1 MWTSVLSLSLSVLL
15 LSGVARAQCTK
26 DVECKGDRVC
36 TNGVCAPPLAA
47 PAPVAA
53 PPAAAPAV
61 PAPNEPPPD
70 APAYRRRTGLMVT
83 GIVMASVGVG
93 ALIGTLTLGVLK
105 STCDR
110 DLKEEY
116 PDNVVPASARDD
128 LDRCQSYDT
137 PLLVLTAG
145 GLVLAGAGLPLL
157 IIGAKKVPV
166 TQARVSPWLTPRS
179 GGLTLQ
185 LSL

>member
-1 MWTSVLSLSLSVLL
+1 MRAAVLLLSLSALL
-15 LSGVARAQCTK
+15 FSGVARAQCTK

-36 TNGVCAPPLAA
+36 TNGVCAAPDAVA
-47 PAPVAA
+47 PAPVVA
-53 PPAAAPAV
+53 P
-61 PAPNEPPPD
+61 

-93 ALIGTLTLGVLK
+93 ALIGALTLGVLE
-105 STCDR
+105 STCRR
-110 DLKEEY
+110 DLKDEY
-116 PDNVVPASARDD
+116 PDNVAPASAVDERE
-128 LDRCQSYDT
+128 RCNSYDD
-137 PLLVLTAG
+137 PLLGLTAG
-145 GLVLAGAGLPLL
+145 GLLLTGVGLPLL
-157 IIGAKKVPV
+157 IVGAKKVPV